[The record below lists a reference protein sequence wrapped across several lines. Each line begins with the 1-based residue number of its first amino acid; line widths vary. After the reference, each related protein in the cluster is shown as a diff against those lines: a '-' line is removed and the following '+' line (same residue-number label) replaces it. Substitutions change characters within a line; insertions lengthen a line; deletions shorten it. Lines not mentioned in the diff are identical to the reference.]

1 MEKLD
6 INAEEE
12 IFSAKI
18 IDNILNEINSKKQL
32 IKEFKEKY
40 LNKNI
45 FCNNM
50 NNYSKERNDKIMIKI
65 NDISQVLDSFKRVIS
80 ISIKA
85 IAFLL
90 IKIKNSKNL
99 NSIPYLNRY
108 SAQNIKSYSPV
119 YAGKN
124 YFKLY
129 NDDNNNYNNE
139 INNNLMKDNSKSYNY
154 ILSKEKSNKN
164 NKTFKI
170 ITNLRKCDTNNAS
183 NQKLIDDNIYKLD
196 KINKK
201 ENNRNNHSKI
211 TINTNFNNYLSNMHD
226 NTNSHNSH
234 NYQDISNPYKNHLIT
249 SHIDMRH
256 KHYMNMD
263 SNKQK
268 SQYIKIKN
276 FKLKI
281 KSPLRQTL
289 KEMINKQKIKKNKKY
304 GYSTLNTKK
313 SNSKYKSKDTIIS
326 REENKNESL
335 NDIVKFSTNKLYIPE
350 KYVERKN
357 ETFIGEYK
365 TNNSNKLVI
374 NNNELQIL
382 SNMVNYNSPKCLTGK
397 MSRDYCNNNF
407 TYQKYNNNEKIPIS
421 KIKISSVKNLY
432 GLNTP
437 KSQENRIFKV
447 NSASKN
453 KNKNNNNNKYNN
465 INNNINL
472 TGRHNTNNE
481 TIQKYKSYIDD
492 NNKFNFNNNII
503 INSCNRTF
511 ED

>member
-1 MEKLD
+1 MENID

-18 IDNILNEINSKKQL
+18 IDNILNEINSKKKL
-32 IKEFKEKY
+32 IKEFKEKF

-45 FCNNM
+45 FCNNI
-50 NNYSKERNDKIMIKI
+50 NSYSKERNDKIIIKI
-65 NDISQVLDSFKRVIS
+65 NDINQVLDSFKRIIS

-90 IKIKNSKNL
+90 IKIKNNKNL
-99 NSIPYLNRY
+99 NSIPYINRY

-119 YAGKN
+119 YACKN

-154 ILSKEKSNKN
+154 IYSKEKSNKN
-164 NKTFKI
+164 KKTFKI
-170 ITNLRKCDTNNAS
+170 ITNLKKSDTNNES
-183 NQKLIDDNIYKLD
+183 NQKLIDDNIYKMEI
-196 KINKK
+196 INKK
-201 ENNRNNHSKI
+201 ENNRNNHGKI

-234 NYQDISNPYKNHLIT
+234 NYQDVRYPYKSHLVT

-263 SNKQK
+263 NNKQK

-304 GYSTLNTKK
+304 VYSTLNTKK
-313 SNSKYKSKDTIIS
+313 SNSKYKSKDTIII

-335 NDIVKFSTNKLYIPE
+335 NDIKKFRANKLYIPE
-350 KYVERKN
+350 NYVERKN
-357 ETFIGEYK
+357 ETFIGDYK
-365 TNNSNKLVI
+365 TNDLNKLEI

-382 SNMVNYNSPKCLTGK
+382 SNIVHYNSPKCGTGK
-397 MSRDYCNNNF
+397 ISGDYCNNKF
-407 TYQKYNNNEKIPIS
+407 TYQKYNNNEKIPINR
-421 KIKISSVKNLY
+421 IKINSVKSLY

-437 KSQENRIFKV
+437 KTQENRIFKV
-447 NSASKN
+447 NSAN
-453 KNKNNNNNKYNN
+453 KNKFNKFNNF
-465 INNNINL
+465 NNNINL

-481 TIQKYKSYIDD
+481 TIKKYKSYIDD
-492 NNKFNFNNNII
+492 NNKFNFHNNII